1 MYLNTFS
8 ITARCSKTGQ
18 LGVAI
23 STAVANVGSIC
34 PYIKAKVGSIST
46 QAHYSTQWAIDGLK
60 LLEQGNDAQKSLDII
75 LKGDPHRT
83 EKRQIGIVDANG
95 ISATWTGKKCDEWA
109 GHLNDINVSIQGN
122 MLVGEETIKTM
133 YDSFMNTEHLNFK
146 ERLMLCLEAGQNAGG
161 DKRGKQSAAL
171 IIFKKEEYPYLDLR
185 VNKHHSPVSELRRIF
200 EEDDNEN

>member
-18 LGVAI
+18 LGVAV
-23 STAVANVGSIC
+23 STAGAYVGSIC
-34 PYIKAKVGSIST
+34 PYIKSNVGSIST
-46 QAHYSTQWAIDGLK
+46 QAIASPKWGIDGLK
-60 LLEQGNDAQKSLDII
+60 LLEQGNDAQKTLDIL
-75 LKGDPHRT
+75 LKSAHMTR
-83 EKRQIGIVDANG
+83 ERQIGIVDASG
-95 ISATWTGKKCDEWA
+95 MSATWTGKGCEEWA
-109 GHLNDINVSIQGN
+109 GHLNDKNVSIQGN

-146 ERLMLCLEAGQNAGG
+146 ERLMMCLEAGQNAGG
-161 DKRGKQSAAL
+161 DKRGNQSAAL